1 MKGEKIID
9 TIASTGLTMNHEL
22 IKAIQHEL
30 KKKMFKKNKKIV
42 NIINVVNE
50 SPTIY
55 SKSISP
61 LLSKNKKL
69 RNINTYINGMP
80 NICSKT
86 DKCFYGLRTTSQLA
100 ESLKYKKK

>member
-1 MKGEKIID
+1 MSKFFFHFFKKKKKIKKKFKKKI
-9 TIASTGLTMNHEL
+9 
-22 IKAIQHEL
+22 L
-30 KKKMFKKNKKIV
+30 KKKNTKLVF
-42 NIINVVNE
+42 NIVNE

-55 SKSISP
+55 TLS
-61 LLSKNKKL
+61 SKNKKL

-100 ESLKYKKK
+100 ESLKYKKNN